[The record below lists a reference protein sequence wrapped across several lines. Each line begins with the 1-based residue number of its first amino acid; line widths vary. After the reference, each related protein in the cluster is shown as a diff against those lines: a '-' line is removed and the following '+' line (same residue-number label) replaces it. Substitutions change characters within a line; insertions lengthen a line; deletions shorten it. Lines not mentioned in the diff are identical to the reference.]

1 MGYSP
6 RSHKQSNTT
15 EQLGTHGA
23 ESSFVQKLAPP
34 SGPALVPLDR
44 LFRAQASPPDSCGKG
59 EDLTCPPEL
68 RTCPQRPPATWCLW
82 GRAGPAGC
90 RGQRSPPGALDP
102 PGEAE
107 TKEA

>member
-6 RSHKQSNTT
+6 RGHKQSDTT

-44 LFRAQASPPDSCGKG
+44 LLRAQAAPPDSCGKG

-68 RTCPQRPPATWCLW
+68 CTCPPD
-82 GRAGPAGC
+82 
-90 RGQRSPPGALDP
+90 PGSYSC
-102 PGEAE
+102 
-107 TKEA
+107 